1 MLPYRWV
8 SSGSDADGNPMG
20 AEKAVEVGRQ
30 ALTRILRG
38 EKGRAKLKGME
49 VKPSP

>member
-1 MLPYRWV
+1 MPPHRWV
-8 SSGSDADGNPMG
+8 SAGSYADGNPTG
-20 AEKAVEVGRQ
+20 AEEAAEVGRQ

-38 EKGRAKLKGME
+38 EKGTAKLNGMQ